1 MKYWNRRY
9 DRSVANKG
17 CIDLRF
23 LFDLNALNVA
33 EVFAQMDKITVAELA
48 TECSVKNQVVL
59 AELKRL
65 GLYVFSPTATID
77 ANFAETIRKK
87 ILSQREAEEAK
98 AAELAKKKEEAAKK
112 AEKKAAKK
120 ATAPKAATKKT
131 AETKEKDAE
140 TKTAAPRKARK
151 SPARKAKA
159 AKPVE
164 EEPPKKSLAPR
175 KGRKHYDREADELVD
190 IVPATIPPEKEEPT
204 EKEAKEAT
212 PLAPAEAA
220 PPSVEESAAEQPGK
234 VATAATSEE
243 AASTEPAAPVA
254 ETKPEPVK
262 AEPPA
267 EKAKPVQMPPTA
279 ERPAELSATP
289 GTVSKKIVVPKAR
302 TKILKRT
309 STEKVV
315 TPEVPGRILKG
326 LRDGSPTTARSTAPS
341 KLVRK
346 KKAAT
351 PEPPVRITVKVSEL
365 PKVPASP
372 EDYRP
377 ISITEGVTIKELAEK
392 MEIKSKYIIQK
403 LLSKGILAS
412 INQTLDQDAAKEVCA
427 EFGFRAE
434 VISFEKE
441 AESKQEIED
450 KPEDYITRHPVVT
463 IMGHV
468 DHGKTSLLDAIRE
481 TNVTATEAGGITQH
495 IGAYQVE
502 IKGRSI
508 VFLDTPG
515 HEAFT
520 MMRSRGAQVTDIVV
534 LVVAAD
540 DGVMPQTIEAIHHA
554 KAANVPIIVAIN
566 KIDKPGAQIDRIK
579 QGLSDQGLLAED
591 WGGEVVTVPVSAK
604 QKTNLDLLLEMIL
617 LVADLKDLKANPK
630 RLGAG
635 VVLEAKLD
643 RGRGCVAT
651 VLVQNG
657 TLNLGDALIA
667 GSVHGRVRALVNDR
681 GANIPTAGPSVPVEI
696 QGLQDLPQAGDTFQ
710 VFEDATKARQVAEYR
725 KSKEREQALQKTS
738 RLSLQ
743 ALYEQMREGMVK
755 ELPLIIKA
763 DVQGSTEV
771 LTDMLNK
778 LSTDKVKV
786 KFLHSGA
793 GAINE
798 SDVLLATAS
807 NAIVIGFNV
816 RPERKAQ
823 EMADAEGV
831 EIRLYTVIYNLAND
845 IKAAMIGM
853 LEYKTQEKY
862 VGRAEVR
869 DTFKVP
875 KFGSI
880 AGSYV
885 VEGVIRRNSEA
896 RLLRDNTVV
905 HEGKIGS
912 LRRFK
917 DDVPEVKSGFECG
930 IGFEHFSD
938 VKVGDIIEAYVIEK
952 VQPTSLQ

>member
-1 MKYWNRRY
+1 MG
-9 DRSVANKG
+9 V
-17 CIDLRF
+17 
-23 LFDLNALNVA
+23 V

-87 ILSQREAEEAK
+87 ILSQKEAEEAK
-98 AAELAKKKEEAAKK
+98 AAEAAKKKEAEAAKK
-112 AEKKAAKK
+112 AVKKTADKKTVAKKAAARKETD
-120 ATAPKAATKKT
+120 ASAKAAEPRKAKKSP
-131 AETKEKDAE
+131 AKKS
-140 TKTAAPRKARK
+140 KTAA
-151 SPARKAKA
+151 A
-159 AKPVE
+159 APPVE
-164 EEPPKKSLAPR
+164 ELPKTSLAPR

-190 IVPATIPPEKEEPT
+190 ITPAKPPEPEEEPAPVEPELKAKPAE
-204 EKEAKEAT
+204 EKLIAAAEEAGK
-212 PLAPAEAA
+212 APEEEPSNEQIAAMEAA
-220 PPSVEESAAEQPGK
+220 PAAEPPPG
-234 VATAATSEE
+234 TAPPAMAPVPEKPALE
-243 AASTEPAAPVA
+243 EPAAKKA
-254 ETKPEPVK
+254 AQELKP
-262 AEPPA
+262 PPA
-267 EKAKPVQMPPTA
+267 AEREAKP
-279 ERPAELSATP
+279 PAKL
-289 GTVSKKIVVPKAR
+289 GIVSKKIVVPKAR
-302 TKILKRT
+302 TKILMRT
-309 STEKVV
+309 TTETVV
-315 TPEVPGRILKG
+315 GTGAPERILKG
-326 LRDGSPTTARSTAPS
+326 LRDEGAAVQKTTVYP
-341 KLVRK
+341 KPVKRK
-346 KKAAT
+346 KFLK
-351 PEPPVRITVKVSEL
+351 PEPTEKISAKVPDL
-365 PKVPASP
+365 PKIPASP
-372 EDYRP
+372 EDYTP
-377 ISITEGVTIKELAEK
+377 IAITEGVTIKELAEK
-392 MEIKSKYIIQK
+392 MGIKSKYIIQK
-403 LLSKGILAS
+403 LISKGILAS
-412 INQTLDQDAAKEVCA
+412 VNQTLDPDAAKEVCA
-427 EFGFRAE
+427 EFGFRAD
-434 VISFEKE
+434 VISFEQE
-441 AESKQEIED
+441 AESTQETKD
-450 KPEDYITRHPVVT
+450 NPEDYVTRHPVVT

-481 TNVTATEAGGITQH
+481 SNVTATEAGGITQH
-495 IGAYQVE
+495 IGAYHVD
-502 IKGRSI
+502 IKDRSI

-520 MMRSRGAQVTDIVV
+520 MMRSRGAQATDIVV

-579 QGLSDQGLLAED
+579 QSLADQGLLAED
-591 WGGEVVTVPVSAK
+591 WGGDVVTVPVSAK
-604 QKTNLDLLLEMIL
+604 ERTNLELLLEMIL
-617 LVADLKDLKANPK
+617 LVADLRDLKANPK
-630 RLGAG
+630 RLAAG

-657 TLNLGDALIA
+657 TLHLGDSLIA
-667 GSVHGRVRALVNDR
+667 GSVHGKVRALVNDR
-681 GANIPTAGPSVPVEI
+681 GTTIQSAGPSVPVEI
-696 QGLQDLPQAGDTFQ
+696 QGLQDLPLAGDTFQ

-725 KSKEREQALQKTS
+725 QLKEREQTLRKSA

-743 ALYEQMREGMVK
+743 ALYEQLREGNVK
-755 ELPLIIKA
+755 ELPLIIKC
-763 DVQGSTEV
+763 DVQGSAEV

-778 LSTDKVKV
+778 LGTEKVKV
-786 KFLHSGA
+786 KILHNGA

-823 EMADAEGV
+823 EMADTEGV

-853 LEYKTQEKY
+853 LEYTTQEKY

-875 KFGSI
+875 KFGAI

-885 VEGVIRRNSEA
+885 LEGVIRRNSEA
-896 RLLRDNTVV
+896 RLLRDNTVI

-917 DDVPEVKSGFECG
+917 DDVSEVKSGFECG

-938 VKVGDIIEAYVIEK
+938 VKVGDIIEAYIIEK
-952 VQPTSLQ
+952 VQPTSL

>member
-1 MKYWNRRY
+1 
-9 DRSVANKG
+9 
-17 CIDLRF
+17 
-23 LFDLNALNVA
+23 
-33 EVFAQMDKITVAELA
+33 MDKITVAELA
-48 TECSVKNQVVL
+48 TECLVKNQVVL

-77 ANFAETIRKK
+77 SNFAETIRKK
-87 ILSQREAEEAK
+87 ILSQKEAEEAK
-98 AAELAKKKEEAAKK
+98 AAEAARKKEEAAKK
-112 AEKKAAKK
+112 TEKKAAKK
-120 ATAPKAATKKT
+120 AGKKAAEEEATAKPSKAKAAKTK
-131 AETKEKDAE
+131 ASAAKEKEAAG
-140 TKTAAPRKARK
+140 TTAAPRKARK
-151 SPARKAKA
+151 STARKAKIE
-159 AKPVE
+159 AKPPV

-175 KGRKHYDREADELVD
+175 KGRKHYDRESEEFVD
-190 IVPATIPPEKEEPT
+190 IVPRKPEEPVPVKEE
-204 EKEAKEAT
+204 EIAKEA
-212 PLAPAEAA
+212 PPAAPAEPEPKAVEKA
-220 PPSVEESAAEQPGK
+220 PEEEKPETVEVE
-234 VATAATSEE
+234 
-243 AASTEPAAPVA
+243 AAPVKA
-254 ETKPEPVK
+254 PPVAKPEEPVPAAEEPK
-262 AEPPA
+262 PESPMAAQPSAQKKEEVPKLHAAEPAP
-267 EKAKPVQMPPTA
+267 K
-279 ERPAELSATP
+279 P
-289 GTVSKKIVVPKAR
+289 GTVSKKFVVPKAR
-302 TKILKRT
+302 TKILMRT

-315 TPEVPGRILKG
+315 TPGVSDRILKG
-326 LRDGSPTTARSTAPS
+326 LQDGRPAAPKASAPS
-341 KLVRK
+341 KTARK
-346 KKAAT
+346 RKAAK
-351 PEPPVRITVKVSEL
+351 PETIEKITVKVSEL
-365 PKVPASP
+365 PSVPASP
-372 EDYRP
+372 EDFKP

-392 MEIKSKYIIQK
+392 MKIKSKYIIQK
-403 LLSKGILAS
+403 LISKGILAS
-412 INQTLDQDAAKEVCA
+412 INQTLDQDAAREVCA
-427 EFGFRAE
+427 EFGFRAQ
-434 VISFEKE
+434 VISFEQE

-481 TNVTATEAGGITQH
+481 SKITETESGGITQH
-495 IGAYQVE
+495 IGAYQVD
-502 IKGRSI
+502 IKERSI

-520 MMRSRGAQVTDIVV
+520 RMRSRGAQVTDIVV

-540 DGVMPQTIEAIHHA
+540 DGVMPQTVEAIHHA

-579 QGLSDQGLLAED
+579 QSLADQGLLAED
-591 WGGEVVTVPVSAK
+591 WGGDVVTVPVSAK

-617 LVADLKDLKANPK
+617 LVADLKDLKSNPK
-630 RLGAG
+630 RLASG

-657 TLNLGDALIA
+657 TLNLGDSLIA
-667 GSVHGRVRALVNDR
+667 GSAHGKVRALINDR
-681 GANIPTAGPSVPVEI
+681 GIITKFAGPSVPVEI
-696 QGLQDLPQAGDTFQ
+696 QGLQDLPLAGDTFQ

-725 KSKEREQALQKTS
+725 QSKEREAALHKTA

-743 ALYEQMREGMVK
+743 ALYEKMREGTVK
-755 ELPLIIKA
+755 ELPLIIKC
-763 DVQGSTEV
+763 DVQGSAEV

-793 GAINE
+793 GAITE
-798 SDVLLATAS
+798 TDVLLASAS
-807 NAIVIGFNV
+807 NAIIIGFNV

-823 EMADAEGV
+823 ELADTEGV
-831 EIRLYTVIYNLAND
+831 EIRLYTVIYNVAND

-853 LEYKTQEKY
+853 LEFTTQEKY

-875 KFGSI
+875 KYGSI

-885 VEGVIRRNSEA
+885 LEGVIRRNAEA

-905 HEGKIGS
+905 HEGKISS

-917 DDVPEVKSGFECG
+917 DDISEVKSGFECG